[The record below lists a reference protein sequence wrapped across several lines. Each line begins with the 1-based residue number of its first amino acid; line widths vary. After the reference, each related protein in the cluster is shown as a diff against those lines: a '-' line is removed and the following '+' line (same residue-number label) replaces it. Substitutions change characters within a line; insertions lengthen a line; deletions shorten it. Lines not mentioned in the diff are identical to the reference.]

1 MTKYLYG
8 ASVQGIQGFIFQT
21 NKLKEIVGA
30 SQLVDNIN
38 GKLFPEFYK
47 EKAGKDLPEEN
58 IILNAAGNIKC
69 VIENKSV
76 LEKIVKEFPKRISN
90 YAPGI
95 TISQTVVKYEEGE
108 LNDAIDN
115 LEKALRVQRNKRQMP
130 VEIGFMGLERARRT
144 GGVAF
149 YEFKKDNDYQD
160 RGTFNKIPS
169 KKEDNEWLREN
180 KPLSEED
187 TLMLFKKF
195 AKTDVHREDV
205 AFDLKELTGEEH
217 SWLAIVHADGNGLG
231 NILQNMS
238 KKLKTDEEVKEAY
251 SNFSKMLEK
260 ATQEAAQKAFESVV
274 DSSWRKEIEK
284 DHKDKIKYPMRPVV
298 LGGDDLTVIIRADL
312 AYDFTKV
319 FLKEF
324 ENATREH
331 FADLQALKN
340 TDITHLTA
348 CAGIAY
354 IKDSYPFHYGVRLA
368 EGLTNKA
375 KDVSRSKEVKAGKK
389 LPPSSLAFYKVQSS
403 FTESLD
409 EMIIRTHSVDNT
421 IDNTNDTK
429 DNTYKFF
436 AGPYFTDQI
445 NEFRSTTEMD
455 KYLNKLSHFANNK
468 SKGISKLRQWI
479 TELHKDQSK
488 ANLMMDRIKEVNK
501 EFYEDLNLDKENK
514 AEKNILSDLIDLHTF
529 NYMYK
534 K

>member
-1 MTKYLYG
+1 MAKYLYG

-47 EKAGKDLPEEN
+47 EKAGKDLLKEN

-69 VIENKSV
+69 VIEDKSD
-76 LEKIVKEFPKRISN
+76 LEIIVKEFPKQISN

-95 TISQTVVKYEEGE
+95 TLSQAVVKYEEGG
-108 LNDAIDN
+108 LKDAIED
-115 LEKALRVQRNKRQMP
+115 LERTLRIQRNRPQMP
-130 VEIGFMGLERARRT
+130 LEIGFMGMERARRT
-144 GGVAF
+144 GGVGVDYFQGEVVDTAQIA
-149 YEFKKDNDYQD
+149 KVDNKLKTTD
-160 RGTFNKIPS
+160 
-169 KKEDNEWLREN
+169 
-180 KPLSEED
+180 
-187 TLMLFKKF
+187 LFEKF
-195 AKTDVHREDV
+195 TGNQVYPGDV
-205 AFDLKELTGEEH
+205 AFDLNEITQSDH
-217 SWLAIVHADGNGLG
+217 SWIAVVHADGNGLG

-251 SNFSKMLEK
+251 SNFSKKLEK

-324 ENATREH
+324 EKSTNKH
-331 FADLQALKN
+331 FADLQALKD
-340 TDITHLTA
+340 TDITYLTA

-354 IKDSYPFHYGVRLA
+354 IKDSYPFHYGIHLA
-368 EGLTNKA
+368 EGLTKKA
-375 KDVSRSKEVKAGKK
+375 KDASKSKEVKAGKK

-403 FTESLD
+403 FTEGLD
-409 EMIIRTHSVDNT
+409 EMIKRTHS
-421 IDNTNDTK
+421 IDNTN
-429 DNTYKFF
+429 KFF

-445 NEFRSTTEMD
+445 NGFRSTTEMD
-455 KYLNKLSHFANNK
+455 KYLNTLLFYANDK

-501 EFYEDLNLDKENK
+501 KFYDGLNLEKERK
-514 AEKNILSDLIDLHTF
+514 AEPGILSDLIDLHTF